1 MSKLYINVLKFIVI
15 RVRNMEKKIRI
26 LLCEDQEIVSEGIAN
41 SINSDGEMEIVKTLN
56 DAKDIIYALRSM
68 DIDIVLSDI
77 ITKNKNNVLNY
88 VPEIKKEFP
97 NVKIITITGFPDI
110 SFMEKAKKAGVNSF
124 IYKNVSSKELN
135 SLIKNTFSGYY
146 VYPGVSTTND
156 LIISSLNEKELKI
169 LRLYISGVERED
181 IAKELFMSNSS
192 VKAHITSILQKTGFP
207 SLARVAI
214 YAISNNLIVPDS
226 RNKND

>member
-1 MSKLYINVLKFIVI
+1 
-15 RVRNMEKKIRI
+15 MEQKIKI

-41 SINSDGEMEIVKTLN
+41 SINSDEEMMIVKTLN
-56 DAKDIIYALRSM
+56 DAKDIIHTLRMM
-68 DIDIVLSDI
+68 DVDIVLSDI
-77 ITKNKNNVLNY
+77 ITKNKDNVLDY
-88 VPEIKKEFP
+88 IPEIKKEFP
-97 NVKIITITGFPDI
+97 NVKIISWEDVIVNI
-110 SFMEKAKKAGVNSF
+110 EEAKKAGVNSF
-124 IYKNVSSKELN
+124 IYKNVSGKELN

-156 LIISSLNEKELKI
+156 LILSSLNEKELKI

-181 IAKELFMSNSS
+181 IAKELYMSNSS

-226 RNKND
+226 RSKND